1 MLKVRKC
8 KTFCKIFNILLKNL
22 SYLHFRI
29 SRKCCEQYLDSPDN
43 LLNKTVKAKSLT
55 IELKFFSP
63 SMVVMYKMMIFLDQA
78 RVMYEIKTLYFM

>member
-1 MLKVRKC
+1 MKC
-8 KTFCKIFNILLKNL
+8 RNLYKEGKIFNILLKNL

-43 LLNKTVKAKSLT
+43 LLNKTVKAKSLK

-78 RVMYEIKTLYFM
+78 GVMYEIKTLYFM